1 MLNTKYQLLF
11 IRFLTNFA
19 HEIRVFL
26 KKTYKAFDISYPN
39 FSIQD
44 KNKDLREYEKE

>member
-19 HEIRVFL
+19 HKIRGFPE
-26 KKTYKAFDISYPN
+26 KSYKPFDINYPS

>member
-1 MLNTKYQLLF
+1 MLNTKYLLLF

-19 HEIRVFL
+19 HETRGFSEKIIQTFR
-26 KKTYKAFDISYPN
+26 YKLPK